1 MKIKTYQM
9 KNLTI
14 LKQLFVTVLLL
25 FSIFE
30 MAAQNGSI
38 KGKVID
44 ENSFPLPGAK
54 LYIESIKK
62 EVYTDFDGSFVLV
75 SIPKGTYTLKVAY
88 LGFTPSDTQI
98 VIEETKTLTL
108 TISLSPDTKELNEIE
123 VEGFRNDGQAK
134 ALNTQKNKENITTII
149 STDQITK
156 FPDSNIGD
164 AVKRVPGI
172 TMQVDQGEARN
183 IIVRGLSPQLN
194 SVTLNG
200 SRIPSA
206 EGDNRNVQMDLIP
219 TDMIQTVEVNKA
231 ITPDMDA
238 DALGGSV
245 NLITKTSPQKF
256 RLSTT
261 LGSGISYITNKRI
274 LNGSFLIGDRTEN
287 GKLGWLVSTSF
298 NDRIFGSDN
307 IEAEWEDEFEYNNGD
322 PDNLEEVEVNPYA
335 KQVEAREY
343 RIQRIRRSI
352 SANFDYKLDN
362 ANTLYFKSIYNWRDD
377 RENRFA
383 FGQEIL
389 DGEAI
394 NTGDFTVDGNG
405 NLLSFPIEATREN
418 KQGIAGGRNKSARLE
433 DQRMQ
438 NYSIGGNHLINN
450 LQVDWLASYAYAS
463 EKKDHERYVAY
474 KNEYSINYNN
484 DAEKPWFTPSNETD
498 AEYTNFEFDELTDE
512 TNHTNEK
519 DINLVTNFQLP
530 LSFIKRQTGNFKFGV
545 KTRLK
550 DKIRNNHFTEYNPL
564 GSEMETLG
572 DIPVT
577 NYTDSDFLA
586 GSQYQTGYFAN
597 IDFIGNLDLNN
608 TTLFEAEDK
617 PEEYT
622 TANFSVKENVYAGY
636 AQFNQKISD
645 KWSVLAGIRIEN
657 TTIESKGN
665 EIIFNEDGDFES
677 TNALTDKNSYTNVL
691 PSIHFKYNATNNTI
705 VRAAW
710 TNTLARANY
719 IDLVPYK
726 ETNREEEEIYLGN
739 PNLTPT
745 TSMNFDFMAEHYFKS
760 VGILSGG
767 LFYKKINDFI
777 YTFQSENTDGFDV
790 FKPMNGDNASVLGA
804 EFSFQRRLDFLP
816 GFAKNFSIYLNY
828 THITSKAKGIR
839 NEDGELRGELDLPQ
853 ATPNILNGSIN
864 YTTKRFSLRLSGNF
878 SDAYLDELGGR
889 AFEDRYYDKQFFVD
903 FNANVNFTKNLSC
916 FLNLNN
922 LTNQPLRYY
931 QGISSRVSQLEY
943 YGKTFNLGLKYDLY

>member
-1 MKIKTYQM
+1 M
-9 KNLTI
+9 KNQTI
-14 LKQLFVTVLLL
+14 LKRLFVTVLLL
-25 FSIFE
+25 FSISE
-30 MAAQNGSI
+30 MIAQNGSV

-44 ENSFPLPGAK
+44 ENHFSLPGAK
-54 LYIESIKK
+54 ICIENLKK
-62 EVYTDFDGSFVLV
+62 EVYSDFEGSFSLV
-75 SIPKGTYTLKVAY
+75 SIPNGTYNLKVTY
-88 LGFTPSDTQI
+88 LGFSPYETSV
-98 VIEETKTLTL
+98 VIEEGKTLSL
-108 TISLSPDTKELNEIE
+108 TIILTPDKKVLNEVE
-123 VEGFRNDGQAK
+123 VEGYRTDGQAK
-134 ALNTQKNKENITTII
+134 ALNTQKSKDNITNII

-172 TMQVDQGEARN
+172 SMQVDQGEARN

-219 TDMIQTVEVNKA
+219 TDMIQTIEVNKA
-231 ITPDMDA
+231 VTPDMDA

-245 NLITKTSPQKF
+245 NLITKTSPQRF

-261 LGSGISYITNKRI
+261 LATGISFITDKRI
-274 LNGSFLIGDRTEN
+274 LNGSFLLGDRTKN

-298 NDRIFGSDN
+298 NDRDFGSDN
-307 IEAEWEDEFEYNNGD
+307 IEAEWDDEFEFNNGD
-322 PDNLEEVEVNPYA
+322 PENLEEANVNPYA

-343 RIQRIRRSI
+343 LIQRIRRSF

-362 ANTLYFKSIYNWRDD
+362 VNTLYFKSIYNWRDD

-389 DGEAI
+389 DGEDI
-394 NTGDFTVDGNG
+394 NAGDFTIDGKG

-438 NYSIGGNHLINN
+438 NYSLGGNHLINN
-450 LQVDWLASYAYAS
+450 LQMDWLASFAYAS

-474 KNEYSINYNN
+474 KREYNINYNN
-484 DAEKPWFTPSNETD
+484 NSKKPWFTPVDDSD
-498 AEYTNFEFDELTDE
+498 ADYANFEFDELTDE

-519 DINLVTNFQLP
+519 DINLLTNFQLP
-530 LSFIKRQTGNFKFGV
+530 ITLIKGQTGNLKFGI

-550 DKIRNNHFTEYNPL
+550 DKARNNHFTEYSPL

-586 GSQYQTGYFAN
+586 GSQYQTGHFAN
-597 IDFIGNLDLNN
+597 ANFIGSLDLNN
-608 TTLFEAEDK
+608 PTLFEAEDK
-617 PEEYT
+617 PEEYI
-622 TANFSVKENVYAGY
+622 TANFNVKENVFAG
-636 AQFNQKISD
+636 FSMINQKLSD
-645 KWSVLAGIRIEN
+645 KLNVLAGVRIEN
-657 TTIESKGN
+657 TSIESKGN
-665 EIIFNEDGDFES
+665 EIIFDEDGDFES
-677 TNALTDKNSYTNVL
+677 TNSLKDKSSYTNVL
-691 PSIHFKYNATNNTI
+691 PSVHFKYNLNPNTVLRAT
-705 VRAAW
+705 W
-710 TNTLARANY
+710 TNTLARPNY

-745 TSMNFDFMAEHYFKS
+745 TSMNFDFMAEYYFKS
-760 VGILSGG
+760 VGIISGG
-767 LFYKKINDFI
+767 VFYKKITDFI
-777 YTFQSENTDGFDV
+777 YKFQLENTDGYDV

-828 THITSKAKGIR
+828 THLSSKAKGIR
-839 NEDGELRGELDLPQ
+839 NEDGELRGDLDLPQ

-889 AFEDRYYDKQFFVD
+889 SFEDRYYDKQFFLD
-903 FNANVNFTKNLSC
+903 FNANVNFTKSLSC

-931 QGISSRVSQLEY
+931 QGSTSRVSQLEY
-943 YGKTFNLGLKYDLY
+943 YGKTLNLGLKYDLY